1 MLDKRDGEEE
11 HELRDVLLVEDS
23 LIDAQLIRRLL
34 RRVSAAYYRI
44 THVRTLNDAVLSAE
58 ELTPDVILAD
68 LNLPDSRGT
77 QTVASL
83 QTSYPDIPLV
93 IVSSWEDE
101 AVSLRSVKAGAQD
114 YLVKGH
120 IDGANLHRV
129 IRYAIERK
137 RTELELVRLAHYDQL
152 TSLPNRTLLRERV
165 DHALARALRAGSGVA
180 TLILDMDRFK
190 EINDM
195 LGHEIG
201 DKLLIEAAERIRA
214 SVRDQDTVARLGGD
228 EFAVILEG
236 VSEAKEVLPV
246 IERIIASLS
255 EVTTIDGHEVNSS
268 TSVGIAMYPENGRD
282 LSELLRAADLAMY
295 QAKSSGRGRY
305 QFFADAMQEEAQSRH
320 ALEWALRRA
329 VEKDEFELVYQPQI
343 CLRTGVVIGVEALIR
358 WRSPTRGLLTPY
370 HFISGLEEF
379 GLINEV
385 GEWVLRTA
393 CEQVRRWHAM
403 DFEPMRIG
411 VNVSAQQFED
421 PMLLDKIVEPIA
433 DELVDVSQRK
443 HVSFDAFFANTMF
456 HEVAHGLGIKN
467 TIDGSGTVQDAL
479 LEMAASVE
487 EGKADILGLYMITE
501 LHKAGELGEVDL
513 RDYYVTFMTSVFR
526 SIRFGASSA
535 HGKANMVR
543 FNFFLDSGAFVRDAE
558 TGRYHVDFERME
570 AAMTDLSR
578 LLLTLQG
585 DGDYQG
591 VIKLTESRGIIE
603 PQLQGDLDR
612 LTRADIPVDIS
623 FQQGAAELGLD

>member
-1 MLDKRDGEEE
+1 LLDKREDDEERE
-11 HELRDVLLVEDS
+11 VRDVLLVEDS

-34 RRVSAAYYRI
+34 RRVTSSYYRV

-58 ELTPDVILAD
+58 DLVPDVILAD

-93 IVSSWEDE
+93 IVSAWEDE
-101 AVSLRSVKAGAQD
+101 AISLRSVKAGAQD

-137 RTELELVRLAHYDQL
+137 RTELELVRLAHFDQL

-165 DHALARALRAGSGVA
+165 DHAIARAMRGGSGVA

-201 DKLLIEAAERIRA
+201 DKLLVEAARRIRA

-228 EFAVILEG
+228 EFAVVLEG

-246 IERIIASLS
+246 IERIIASLG
-255 EVTTIDGHEVNSS
+255 EVTQIGGRELNSS
-268 TSVGIAMYPENGRD
+268 ISIGIAMYPENGND

-329 VEKDEFELVYQPQI
+329 VERNEFELVYQPQL
-343 CLRTGVVIGVEALIR
+343 CLRTGTVIGVEALLR
-358 WRSPTRGLLTPY
+358 WMSPTRGLLTPY
-370 HFISGLEEF
+370 HFIAGLEEF
-379 GLINEV
+379 GLINQV
-385 GEWVLRTA
+385 GEWVLQTA
-393 CEQVRRWHAM
+393 CEQIRRWQAM
-403 DFEPMRIG
+403 RFAPMRIA

-421 PMLLDKIVEPIA
+421 PMLIDKIRSALKETRLPP
-433 DELVDVSQRK
+433 E
-443 HVSFDAFFANTMF
+443 
-456 HEVAHGLGIKN
+456 
-467 TIDGSGTVQDAL
+467 L
-479 LEMAASVE
+479 LELE
-487 EGKADILGLYMITE
+487 
-501 LHKAGELGEVDL
+501 
-513 RDYYVTFMTSVFR
+513 
-526 SIRFGASSA
+526 
-535 HGKANMVR
+535 
-543 FNFFLDSGAFVRDAE
+543 
-558 TGRYHVDFERME
+558 
-570 AAMTDLSR
+570 
-578 LLLTLQG
+578 
-585 DGDYQG
+585 
-591 VIKLTESRGIIE
+591 LTESCLMSDPAQASALLREIRDVGVRIAIDDFGTGYSSLTYLHEFPLSALKIDKNFVQSVESNDRGGPISKMIIGLG
-603 PQLQGDLDR
+603 QN
-612 LTRADIPVDIS
+612 
-623 FQQGAAELGLD
+623 LGLEVIAEGVETEVQLEYMREHGCDVAQGYLYARPESPEDLTPWLQANQRASDTYVRSIPLKKRSGKSGA

>member
-1 MLDKRDGEEE
+1 MLGERDSEKE
-11 HELRDVLLVEDS
+11 HEVRDVLLVEDN

-34 RRVSAAYYRI
+34 RRVTAAYYRI

-101 AVSLRSVKAGAQD
+101 AISLRSVKAGAQD

-129 IRYAIERK
+129 IRYAVERK

-165 DHALARALRAGSGVA
+165 EHALSRAVRAGTGVA
-180 TLILDMDRFK
+180 TLVLDMDRFK

-195 LGHEIG
+195 LGHDVG
-201 DKLLIEAAERIRA
+201 DKLLVEVAQRIRA
-214 SVRDQDTVARLGGD
+214 AVRDQDTVARLGGD
-228 EFAVILEG
+228 EFAVVLEG

-246 IERIIASLS
+246 IERIVDSLADLS
-255 EVTTIDGHEVNSS
+255 TLSGHDVNSS
-268 TSVGIAMYPENGRD
+268 TSVGVAMYPENGGN

-305 QFFADAMQEEAQSRH
+305 QFFADEMQEEAQTRH

-329 VEKDEFELVYQPQI
+329 VERREFRLVYQPQL
-343 CLRTGVVIGVEALIR
+343 CLRTGAVVGVEALLR
-358 WRSPTRGLLTPY
+358 WMNPTRGLLSPY
-370 HFISGLEEF
+370 HFITGLEEF

-393 CEQVRRWHAM
+393 CRQVQRWHAM
-403 DFEPMRIG
+403 DLAPMRIG
-411 VNVSAQQFED
+411 VNMSAQQFED
-421 PMLLDKIVEPIA
+421 PMLIDKIRGALEETRLPPEFLELELTESSLMSDPAQAGALLREIREVGVRIAIDDFGTGYSSLTYLHDFPLNALKIDRNFVQSVEANDRGGPIA
-433 DELVDVSQRK
+433 DMIV
-443 HVSFDAFFANTMF
+443 
-456 HEVAHGLGIKN
+456 GLGKN
-467 TIDGSGTVQDAL
+467 
-479 LEMAASVE
+479 
-487 EGKADILGLYMITE
+487 
-501 LHKAGELGEVDL
+501 
-513 RDYYVTFMTSVFR
+513 
-526 SIRFGASSA
+526 
-535 HGKANMVR
+535 
-543 FNFFLDSGAFVRDAE
+543 
-558 TGRYHVDFERME
+558 
-570 AAMTDLSR
+570 
-578 LLLTLQG
+578 
-585 DGDYQG
+585 
-591 VIKLTESRGIIE
+591 
-603 PQLQGDLDR
+603 
-612 LTRADIPVDIS
+612 
-623 FQQGAAELGLD
+623 LGLDVIAEGVETQGQLEYLKEQGCDVAQGYLYAKPQTPEELTPWLAAHQRLSETNVRSLPRVKRDDETGT

>member
-1 MLDKRDGEEE
+1 LLDKREDDEE
-11 HELRDVLLVEDS
+11 HEVRDVLLVEDS

-34 RRVSAAYYRI
+34 RRVTSSYYRV

-58 ELTPDVILAD
+58 DLVPHVILAD

-93 IVSSWEDE
+93 IVSAWEDE
-101 AVSLRSVKAGAQD
+101 AISLRSVKAGAQD

-137 RTELELVRLAHYDQL
+137 RTELELVRLAHFDQL

-165 DHALARALRAGSGVA
+165 DHALARAMRAGSGVA

-201 DKLLIEAAERIRA
+201 DKLLVEAARRIRA
-214 SVRDQDTVARLGGD
+214 NVRDQDTVARLGGD
-228 EFAVILEG
+228 EFAVVLEG

-246 IERIIASLS
+246 IERIIGSLG
-255 EVTTIDGHEVNSS
+255 ELTEIDGHEVSS
-268 TSVGIAMYPENGRD
+268 SISVGIAMYPENGND

-305 QFFADAMQEEAQSRH
+305 RFFADAMQEEAQSRH

-329 VEKDEFELVYQPQI
+329 VERKEFELVYQPQL
-343 CLRTGVVIGVEALIR
+343 CLRTGTVIGVEALLR
-358 WRSPTRGLLTPY
+358 WMSPTRGLLTPY
-370 HFISGLEEF
+370 HFIAGLEEF

-385 GEWVLRTA
+385 GQWVLQTA
-393 CEQVRRWHAM
+393 CEQIREWQAM
-403 DFEPMRIG
+403 HFAPMRIA

-421 PMLLDKIVEPIA
+421 PMLIDKIQSALKETKLPP
-433 DELVDVSQRK
+433 E
-443 HVSFDAFFANTMF
+443 
-456 HEVAHGLGIKN
+456 
-467 TIDGSGTVQDAL
+467 L
-479 LEMAASVE
+479 LELE
-487 EGKADILGLYMITE
+487 
-501 LHKAGELGEVDL
+501 
-513 RDYYVTFMTSVFR
+513 
-526 SIRFGASSA
+526 
-535 HGKANMVR
+535 
-543 FNFFLDSGAFVRDAE
+543 
-558 TGRYHVDFERME
+558 
-570 AAMTDLSR
+570 
-578 LLLTLQG
+578 
-585 DGDYQG
+585 
-591 VIKLTESRGIIE
+591 LTESCLMSDPAQASALLREIRDLGVRIAIDDFGTGYSSLTYLHEFPLSALKIDKNFVQSVESNDRGGPISKMIIGLG
-603 PQLQGDLDR
+603 QN
-612 LTRADIPVDIS
+612 
-623 FQQGAAELGLD
+623 LGLEVIAEGVETEAQLRYMREHGCDVAQGYLYARPESPEDLTPWLQANQRVSDTYVRSIPIKKRTGKAGA

>member
-1 MLDKRDGEEE
+1 MLDRREGEEE
-11 HELRDVLLVEDS
+11 HEVRDVLLVEDN

-34 RRVSAAYYRI
+34 RRVSSSAYYRI

-58 ELTPDVILAD
+58 ELTPHVILAD

-83 QTSYPDIPLV
+83 QTSYPEVPLV

-101 AVSLRSVKAGAQD
+101 AISLRSVKAGAQD

-165 DHALARALRAGSGVA
+165 DHALARAMRAGSGVA

-201 DKLLIEAAERIRA
+201 DKLLVEAAQRIRD
-214 SVRDQDTVARLGGD
+214 SVREQDTVARLGGD

-236 VSEAKEVLPV
+236 VSEAREVLPV
-246 IERIIASLS
+246 IERIIDSLN

-268 TSVGIAMYPENGRD
+268 TSVGIAMYPENGND

-329 VEKDEFELVYQPQI
+329 VEKNEFELVYQPQI
-343 CLRTGVVIGVEALIR
+343 CLRTGMVIGVEALLR
-358 WRSPTRGLLTPY
+358 WMSPTRGLLTPY
-370 HFISGLEEF
+370 HFIAGLEEF

-385 GEWVLRTA
+385 GEWVLRSA
-393 CEQVRRWHAM
+393 CEQIRKWHSM
-403 DFEPMRIG
+403 DLEPMRIG

-421 PMLLDKIVEPIA
+421 PMLIDKIRGALKETKIPA
-433 DELVDVSQRK
+433 E
-443 HVSFDAFFANTMF
+443 
-456 HEVAHGLGIKN
+456 
-467 TIDGSGTVQDAL
+467 L
-479 LEMAASVE
+479 LELE
-487 EGKADILGLYMITE
+487 
-501 LHKAGELGEVDL
+501 
-513 RDYYVTFMTSVFR
+513 
-526 SIRFGASSA
+526 
-535 HGKANMVR
+535 
-543 FNFFLDSGAFVRDAE
+543 
-558 TGRYHVDFERME
+558 
-570 AAMTDLSR
+570 
-578 LLLTLQG
+578 
-585 DGDYQG
+585 
-591 VIKLTESRGIIE
+591 LTESCLMSDPGQAGALLREIRDVGVRIAIDDFGTGYSSLTYLNEFPLNALKIDKNFVQSVESTDRGGPISNMIIGLG
-603 PQLQGDLDR
+603 QN
-612 LTRADIPVDIS
+612 
-623 FQQGAAELGLD
+623 LGLEVIAEGVETEAQLNYMREHGCDIAQGYLYARPASPEDLTPWLQANQRIPETYIRSIAINTHDDETGT

>member
-1 MLDKRDGEEE
+1 MLDKREDDEERE
-11 HELRDVLLVEDS
+11 FRDVLLVEDS

-34 RRVSAAYYRI
+34 RRVTSSYYRV

-58 ELTPDVILAD
+58 DLVPDVILAD

-93 IVSSWEDE
+93 IVSAWEDE
-101 AVSLRSVKAGAQD
+101 AISLRSVKAGAQD

-129 IRYAIERK
+129 IRYAVERK
-137 RTELELVRLAHYDQL
+137 RTELELVRLAHFDQL

-165 DHALARALRAGSGVA
+165 DHAIARAMRSGSGVA

-201 DKLLIEAAERIRA
+201 DKLLVEAARRIRA

-228 EFAVILEG
+228 EFAVVLEG

-246 IERIIASLS
+246 IERIIASLG
-255 EVTTIDGHEVNSS
+255 EVTQIGGRELNSS
-268 TSVGIAMYPENGRD
+268 ISIGIAMYPENGNN

-329 VEKDEFELVYQPQI
+329 VERNEFELVYQPQL
-343 CLRTGVVIGVEALIR
+343 CLRTGTVIGVEALLR
-358 WRSPTRGLLTPY
+358 WMSPTRGLLTPY
-370 HFISGLEEF
+370 HFIAGLEEF
-379 GLINEV
+379 GLINQV
-385 GEWVLRTA
+385 GEWVLQTA
-393 CEQVRRWHAM
+393 CEQIRRWQAM
-403 DFEPMRIG
+403 RFAPMRIA

-421 PMLLDKIVEPIA
+421 PMLIDKIRSALKETRLPP
-433 DELVDVSQRK
+433 E
-443 HVSFDAFFANTMF
+443 
-456 HEVAHGLGIKN
+456 
-467 TIDGSGTVQDAL
+467 L
-479 LEMAASVE
+479 LELE
-487 EGKADILGLYMITE
+487 
-501 LHKAGELGEVDL
+501 
-513 RDYYVTFMTSVFR
+513 
-526 SIRFGASSA
+526 
-535 HGKANMVR
+535 
-543 FNFFLDSGAFVRDAE
+543 
-558 TGRYHVDFERME
+558 
-570 AAMTDLSR
+570 
-578 LLLTLQG
+578 
-585 DGDYQG
+585 
-591 VIKLTESRGIIE
+591 LTESCLMSDPAQASALLREIRDVGVRIAIDDFGTGYSSLTYLHEFPLSALKIDKNFVQSVESNDRGGPISKMIIGLG
-603 PQLQGDLDR
+603 QN
-612 LTRADIPVDIS
+612 
-623 FQQGAAELGLD
+623 LGLEVIAEGVETEVQLEYMREHGCDVAQGYLYARPESPEDLTPWLQANQRASDTYVRSIPLKKRSGKSGA

>member
-1 MLDKRDGEEE
+1 MLDKREDDEE
-11 HELRDVLLVEDS
+11 HEVRDVLLVEDS

-34 RRVSAAYYRI
+34 RRVTSSYYRV

-58 ELTPDVILAD
+58 DLVPHVILAD

-93 IVSSWEDE
+93 IVSAWEDE
-101 AVSLRSVKAGAQD
+101 AISLRSVKAGAQD

-137 RTELELVRLAHYDQL
+137 RTELELVRLAHFDQL

-165 DHALARALRAGSGVA
+165 DHAIARAMRAGSGVA

-201 DKLLIEAAERIRA
+201 DKLLVEAARRIRA
-214 SVRDQDTVARLGGD
+214 NVRDQDTVARLGGD
-228 EFAVILEG
+228 EFAVVLEG

-246 IERIIASLS
+246 IERIIGSLG
-255 EVTTIDGHEVNSS
+255 ELTEIDGHEVSS
-268 TSVGIAMYPENGRD
+268 SISVGIAMYPENGND

-329 VEKDEFELVYQPQI
+329 VERKEFELVYQPQL
-343 CLRTGVVIGVEALIR
+343 CLRTGTVIGVEALLR
-358 WRSPTRGLLTPY
+358 WMSPTRGLLTPY
-370 HFISGLEEF
+370 HFIAGLEEF

-385 GEWVLRTA
+385 GQWVLQTA
-393 CEQVRRWHAM
+393 CEQIREWQAM
-403 DFEPMRIG
+403 HFAPMRIA

-421 PMLLDKIVEPIA
+421 PMLIDKIQSALKETKLPP
-433 DELVDVSQRK
+433 E
-443 HVSFDAFFANTMF
+443 
-456 HEVAHGLGIKN
+456 
-467 TIDGSGTVQDAL
+467 L
-479 LEMAASVE
+479 LELE
-487 EGKADILGLYMITE
+487 
-501 LHKAGELGEVDL
+501 
-513 RDYYVTFMTSVFR
+513 
-526 SIRFGASSA
+526 
-535 HGKANMVR
+535 
-543 FNFFLDSGAFVRDAE
+543 
-558 TGRYHVDFERME
+558 
-570 AAMTDLSR
+570 
-578 LLLTLQG
+578 
-585 DGDYQG
+585 
-591 VIKLTESRGIIE
+591 LTESCLMSDPAQASALLREIRDLGVRIAIDDFGTGYSSLTYLHEFPLNALKIDKNFVQSVESNDRGGPISKMIIGLG
-603 PQLQGDLDR
+603 QN
-612 LTRADIPVDIS
+612 
-623 FQQGAAELGLD
+623 LGLEVIAEGVETEAQLRYMREHGCDVAQGYLYARPESPEDLTPWLQANQRVSDTYVRSIPIKKRTGKAGA

>member
-1 MLDKRDGEEE
+1 MLDKREDGEE
-11 HELRDVLLVEDS
+11 HEIRDVLLVEDS

-34 RRVSAAYYRI
+34 RRVTSAYYRV
-44 THVRTLNDAVLSAE
+44 THVRTLNDAVLSADD
-58 ELTPDVILAD
+58 LVPDVILAD

-93 IVSSWEDE
+93 IVSAWEDE

-137 RTELELVRLAHYDQL
+137 RTELELVRLAHFDQL

-165 DHALARALRAGSGVA
+165 DHALARAVRAGSGVA

-190 EINDM
+190 EINDT

-201 DKLLIEAAERIRA
+201 DKLLIEAGQRIRA

-246 IERIIASLS
+246 IERILASLS
-255 EVTTIDGHEVNSS
+255 DVRTICGHEVNTS
-268 TSVGIAMYPENGRD
+268 TSVGIAMYPENGSN

-329 VEKDEFELVYQPQI
+329 VERNEFELVYQPQLG
-343 CLRTGVVIGVEALIR
+343 LRTGTVIGVEALLR
-358 WRSPTRGLLTPY
+358 WMNPTRGLLTPY
-370 HFISGLEEF
+370 HFITGLEEF

-385 GEWVLRTA
+385 GEWVLQTA
-393 CEQVRRWHAM
+393 CEQLRKWHEM
-403 DFEPMRIG
+403 DFEPMRMA

-421 PMLLDKIVEPIA
+421 PMLIDKVRSALKETKLPPEFL
-433 DELVDVSQRK
+433 EL
-443 HVSFDAFFANTMF
+443 
-456 HEVAHGLGIKN
+456 E
-467 TIDGSGTVQDAL
+467 
-479 LEMAASVE
+479 
-487 EGKADILGLYMITE
+487 
-501 LHKAGELGEVDL
+501 
-513 RDYYVTFMTSVFR
+513 
-526 SIRFGASSA
+526 
-535 HGKANMVR
+535 
-543 FNFFLDSGAFVRDAE
+543 
-558 TGRYHVDFERME
+558 
-570 AAMTDLSR
+570 
-578 LLLTLQG
+578 
-585 DGDYQG
+585 
-591 VIKLTESRGIIE
+591 LTESCLMSDPAQASALLREIRDVGVRIAIDDFGTGYSSLTYLHEFPLNALKIDKNFVQSVGSHDRGGPISKMIIGLGQNLGLE
-603 PQLQGDLDR
+603 VIAEGVETEAQLEYMRENGCDVAQGYLYARPESPEDLTPWLAANQR
-612 LTRADIPVDIS
+612 VSETNVRSIANKKRADET
-623 FQQGAAELGLD
+623 GT

>member
-1 MLDKRDGEEE
+1 MLDKREDEEE
-11 HELRDVLLVEDS
+11 HEVRDVLLVEDS

-34 RRVSAAYYRI
+34 RRVTSSYYRV

-58 ELTPDVILAD
+58 DVVPDVILAD

-77 QTVASL
+77 ETVASI

-93 IVSSWEDE
+93 VVSAWEDE
-101 AVSLRSVKAGAQD
+101 AISLRSVKAGAQD

-137 RTELELVRLAHYDQL
+137 RTELELVRLAHFDQL

-165 DHALARALRAGSGVA
+165 DHALARAKRSGSGVA

-201 DKLLIEAAERIRA
+201 DKLLIEAARRIRA
-214 SVRDQDTVARLGGD
+214 GVRDQDTVARLGGD

-246 IERIIASLS
+246 IERIIKSLG
-255 EVTTIDGHEVNSS
+255 EVNTIDGQEVNTS
-268 TSVGIAMYPENGRD
+268 TSVGIAMYPENGND

-305 QFFADAMQEEAQSRH
+305 QFFANAMQEEAQSRH

-329 VEKDEFELVYQPQI
+329 VERNEFELVYQPQL
-343 CLRTGVVIGVEALIR
+343 CLRTGRVIGVEALLR
-358 WRSPTRGLLTPY
+358 WMSPTRGLLTPY
-370 HFISGLEEF
+370 HFIAGLEEF

-385 GEWVLRTA
+385 GEWVLQTA
-393 CEQVRRWHAM
+393 CKQICKWHAL
-403 DFEPMRIG
+403 DLEPMRIA

-421 PMLLDKIVEPIA
+421 PMLLDKIRSALKETKLPPEFL
-433 DELVDVSQRK
+433 EL
-443 HVSFDAFFANTMF
+443 
-456 HEVAHGLGIKN
+456 E
-467 TIDGSGTVQDAL
+467 
-479 LEMAASVE
+479 
-487 EGKADILGLYMITE
+487 
-501 LHKAGELGEVDL
+501 
-513 RDYYVTFMTSVFR
+513 
-526 SIRFGASSA
+526 
-535 HGKANMVR
+535 
-543 FNFFLDSGAFVRDAE
+543 
-558 TGRYHVDFERME
+558 
-570 AAMTDLSR
+570 
-578 LLLTLQG
+578 
-585 DGDYQG
+585 
-591 VIKLTESRGIIE
+591 LTESCLMSDPAQASALLREIREVGVRIAIDDFGTGYSSLTYLHEFPLNALKIDKNFVQSVESRDRGGPISKMIIGLG
-603 PQLQGDLDR
+603 QN
-612 LTRADIPVDIS
+612 
-623 FQQGAAELGLD
+623 LGLEVIAEGVETDAQLEYMREHGCDVAQGYLYARPESPEDLTPWLQANQCVSETYVRSIPIKKRTDETGT

>member
-1 MLDKRDGEEE
+1 MLDKREDEEE
-11 HELRDVLLVEDS
+11 HEVRDVLLVEDS

-34 RRVSAAYYRI
+34 RRVTSSYYRV

-58 ELTPDVILAD
+58 DVFPDVILAD

-77 QTVASL
+77 ETVASL

-93 IVSSWEDE
+93 IVSAWEDE
-101 AVSLRSVKAGAQD
+101 AISLRSVKAGAQD

-137 RTELELVRLAHYDQL
+137 RTELELVRLAHFDQL

-165 DHALARALRAGSGVA
+165 DHALARAMRAGSGVA

-201 DKLLIEAAERIRA
+201 DKLLVEAARRIRA

-228 EFAVILEG
+228 EFAVVLEG

-246 IERIIASLS
+246 IERIIESLG
-255 EVTTIDGHEVNSS
+255 EVNTIDGHEVNTS
-268 TSVGIAMYPENGRD
+268 TSVGIAMYPENGND

-305 QFFADAMQEEAQSRH
+305 QFFANAMQEEAQSRH

-329 VEKDEFELVYQPQI
+329 VERKEFELVYQPQL
-343 CLRTGVVIGVEALIR
+343 CLRTGRVLGIEALMR
-358 WRSPTRGLLTPY
+358 WMNPTRGLLTPY
-370 HFISGLEEF
+370 HFIAGLEEF

-385 GEWVLRTA
+385 GEWVLQTA
-393 CEQVRRWHAM
+393 CEQIRQWHAM
-403 DFEPMRIG
+403 DFEPMRIA

-421 PMLLDKIVEPIA
+421 PMLIDKIRSALKETKLPPEFL
-433 DELVDVSQRK
+433 EL
-443 HVSFDAFFANTMF
+443 
-456 HEVAHGLGIKN
+456 E
-467 TIDGSGTVQDAL
+467 
-479 LEMAASVE
+479 
-487 EGKADILGLYMITE
+487 
-501 LHKAGELGEVDL
+501 
-513 RDYYVTFMTSVFR
+513 
-526 SIRFGASSA
+526 
-535 HGKANMVR
+535 
-543 FNFFLDSGAFVRDAE
+543 
-558 TGRYHVDFERME
+558 
-570 AAMTDLSR
+570 
-578 LLLTLQG
+578 
-585 DGDYQG
+585 
-591 VIKLTESRGIIE
+591 LTESCLMSDPAQASALLREIRDVGVRIAIDDFGTGYSSLTYLHEFPLNALKIDKNFVQSVESKDRGGPISKMIIGLG
-603 PQLQGDLDR
+603 QN
-612 LTRADIPVDIS
+612 
-623 FQQGAAELGLD
+623 LGLEVIAEGVETEAQLEYMRDHGCDVAQGYLYARPESPEDLTPWLQANQCVSETYVRSISIKKRTDETGT